1 MTGQKQT
8 KYVLIILAI
17 VGGTVF
23 LGCAGCA
30 GLLFW
35 VAQPPQASAQA
46 REPFHPEAVPVPTM
60 LPRGTSEQWAEG
72 VECYEIALGPGGG
85 FYDPPGHGGSLWL
98 YLPSG
103 EHEPK
108 SLPCVLIA
116 GAGSPM
122 FCGMPLGDGDRPE
135 HIPYVEA
142 GFAVIAYEMDGPW
155 GDEDSDDQ
163 MGRAYEAFRDAQ
175 AGVVNARNAL
185 EYALRHVPEIDP
197 NRIFAAGHSSAGSA
211 ALLFA
216 AHEPRLAG
224 VVAYAPCYDVTKHL
238 GGMLR
243 ILAIQCDGIADFA
256 VQSSPKTHEA
266 RIQCP
271 VFLFH
276 ASGDQV
282 CDIEDSQ
289 AAEARMQALGID
301 VTLATTAGGDHY
313 NPMIN
318 DGIFRA
324 IEWMQQH

>member
-1 MTGQKQT
+1 
-8 KYVLIILAI
+8 
-17 VGGTVF
+17 
-23 LGCAGCA
+23 
-30 GLLFW
+30 
-35 VAQPPQASAQA
+35 
-46 REPFHPEAVPVPTM
+46 
-60 LPRGTSEQWAEG
+60 
-72 VECYEIALGPGGG
+72 
-85 FYDPPGHGGSLWL
+85 
-98 YLPSG
+98 
-103 EHEPK
+103 
-108 SLPCVLIA
+108 
-116 GAGSPM
+116 
-122 FCGMPLGDGDRPE
+122 
-135 HIPYVEA
+135 
-142 GFAVIAYEMDGPW
+142 MDGPW